1 MMGLYP
7 ATTANNLTEWQQ
19 GNAIPPIAGADFTE
33 W

>member
-7 ATTANNLTEWQQ
+7 ATTANNLNEWQQ
-19 GNAIPPIAGADFTE
+19 GNAIPPIAGADFME